1 MIQFIKNKDAGEEYM
16 QLFSIAR
23 TPEEAF
29 HVWKRAKELN
39 VDVCIDNKMLGND
52 WEARYAIEQHFGV
65 SYTIQ
70 NTMNEDVGISLS
82 KIDLQIIIK
91 ALESD
96 KILNPQ
102 ARKMLI
108 DKLNDLHSGGASFID
123 YLG

>member
-1 MIQFIKNKDAGEEYM
+1 MVQFIKNKESGEEYM

-65 SYTIQ
+65 SYTLQ
-70 NTMNEDVGISLS
+70 LS
-82 KIDLQIIIK
+82 
-91 ALESD
+91 AEG
-96 KILNPQ
+96 LN
-102 ARKMLI
+102 
-108 DKLNDLHSGGASFID
+108 
-123 YLG
+123 